1 MTRLPEEVDA
11 LRMAVD
17 GAQLGAIVL
26 GEHRELDAAWWGGG
40 ARGGG

>member
-11 LRMAVD
+11 LRLAVD

-26 GEHRELDAAWWGGG
+26 GEHCELDAAW
-40 ARGGG
+40 RGGRVRG